1 MKTIRWATIL
11 AAVVMVAG
19 LAAGQLSAQTGKSGL
34 TNDEELKLMALNGL
48 REAEPAVAVPQI
60 EKLLASD
67 ASVNLK
73 KRALAILGDQDSP
86 AAREALG
93 RIARGQS
100 NPALQGEAIRQL
112 GNSGRPDALTI
123 LGEIYAASTN
133 TEIKKSILRAFANA
147 DDKKRVLSVVK
158 TEKDP
163 ALRAEAVRQLGNM
176 DAVTELMDLYRT
188 ETSDEVKMQLLRSL
202 SNCGATDSLGQILQ
216 TESSADLRQR
226 VARELGNSH
235 GAPASAI
242 LSAQYDKEKD
252 AAVRKEILRAF
263 SNQDNPK
270 TLIAM
275 ARKETDPELKMYAV
289 RLLSN
294 MNSKEATDYLMEI
307 LNK

>member
-1 MKTIRWATIL
+1 MRMMRWL
-11 AAVVMVAG
+11 AVMGAMLMMTGFTAGNVA
-19 LAAGQLSAQTGKSGL
+19 AQFGKSPL

-67 ASVNLK
+67 ASMNLK

-86 AAREALG
+86 AAHEALG
-93 RIARGQS
+93 RVARGQS
-100 NPALQGEAIRQL
+100 NPALQAEAIRQL
-112 GNSGRPDALTI
+112 GNSGRPDALTF

-133 TEIKKSILRAFANA
+133 TEIKKSILRSYANA
-147 DDKKRVLSVVK
+147 DDKKRVLSVAK
-158 TEKDP
+158 TEKDA
-163 ALRAEAVRQLGNM
+163 ALRMEAVRQLGNM

-188 ETSDEVKMQLLRSL
+188 ETSSEVKTQLLRSL

-216 TESSADLRQR
+216 TETSADLRQR
-226 VARELGNSH
+226 IARELGNSNS
-235 GAPASAI
+235 APASAI
-242 LSAQYDKEKD
+242 LSTQYEKEKD

-270 TLIAM
+270 TLIAL
-275 ARKETDPELKMYAV
+275 ARKETDPDLRMYAV